1 MKKKKKKMKKEKKSG
16 KCKWGKVAE
25 KFNGE
30 NITSVFLQQPKIKR
44 QDFLFWNFAWIQ
56 EIL

>member
-1 MKKKKKKMKKEKKSG
+1 MKKEKKSG